1 MEEPPVFPK
10 KTNYID
16 KMKWGFN
23 HIAGAAGR
31 FGDFQDRDL
40 GHSGPWGNV
49 GWLWSSFPTHSQ
61 VFFFSLSIN
70 GFVHRRKQ
78 PDDPDRHNGDFDL
91 GHFIHHRWFVIGM
104 AAMASGIHQAW
115 ALICLRGSRTY
126 PPIPHLEVMVF
137 HATHGLKVVIA
148 RHLVTGQGLPGTWSL
163 LTQ

>member
-31 FGDFQDRDL
+31 FGDFQDRAWVIAVH
-40 GHSGPWGNV
+40 GGNV

-78 PDDPDRHNGDFDL
+78 PEILIDTTEISIWDILYTIDGLSLGWPPWPVGFTKLGPWSAWGDPGPIR
-91 GHFIHHRWFVIGM
+91 R
-104 AAMASGIHQAW
+104 
-115 ALICLRGSRTY
+115 SRTLKWWSSMQ
-126 PPIPHLEVMVF
+126 HMVS
-137 HATHGLKVVIA
+137 
-148 RHLVTGQGLPGTWSL
+148 RSW
-163 LTQ
+163 

>member
-10 KTNYID
+10 KTNYVD

-91 GHFIHHRWFVIGM
+91 GHWKNTIDGLSLGWPPWPVGFTKLGPW
-104 AAMASGIHQAW
+104 SAW
-115 ALICLRGSRTY
+115 GDPGPIRRSRTLKWWSSMQ
-126 PPIPHLEVMVF
+126 HMVS
-137 HATHGLKVVIA
+137 
-148 RHLVTGQGLPGTWSL
+148 RSW
-163 LTQ
+163 